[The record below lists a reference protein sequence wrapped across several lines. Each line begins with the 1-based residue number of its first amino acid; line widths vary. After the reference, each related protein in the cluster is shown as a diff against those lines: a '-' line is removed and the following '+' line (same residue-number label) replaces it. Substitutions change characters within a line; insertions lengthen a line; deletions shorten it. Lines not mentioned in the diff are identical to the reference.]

1 MIGLTHKQRDCLA
14 FIRAYMAEHGASPS
28 FEEIREGL
36 GLTSKSGVHRLLQA
50 LEERGRIRRLHDR
63 ARTIEIVDA
72 NPLAGVPLADLL
84 AEIDRRTGGSA
95 TLGTLAAAA

>member
-14 FIRAYMAEHGASPS
+14 FIRAYMDEHESSPS
-28 FEEIREGL
+28 FEDIKGALEL
-36 GLTSKSGVHRLLQA
+36 KSKSGVHRLLQA

-63 ARTIEIVDA
+63 ARTIEILDA
-72 NPLAGVPLADLL
+72 NPLSGVSLSDLL

-95 TLGTLAAAA
+95 TLGTLAVAA